1 MKGRSTNGR
10 HSDLIVKVGI
20 IPPVLSADDLMNT
33 KVELIDGASDRSRP
47 VGSYSLRDLLIKL
60 I

>member
-10 HSDLIVKVGI
+10 HSDLIVKVGP
-20 IPPVLSADDLMNT
+20 IPPVLTADALLNT
-33 KVELIDGASDRSRP
+33 QVELIDGASSRSRP
-47 VGSYSLRDLLIKL
+47 IGNYSLKDLLIKL